1 MGINRRSFLK
11 VLGGGIVGGGLVGVA
26 SGSIVT
32 PGKFKAETTVP
43 PKEFLGI
50 LVDTAKCVGCRSCE
64 AACAEE
70 NHLPVPDIAD
80 ESVFKKERKTTVSQ
94 LTVVSRYQT
103 EKGEVFVK
111 KQCMHCN
118 QPGCVAA
125 CLVKAMEKRKEGPV
139 TWEKNCM
146 GCRYCMPS
154 CPFEMP
160 KFEYESSNPK
170 IQKCSLCWNRLEKGE
185 IPACVE
191 NCPENALIFGPRKK
205 LIEEANR
212 RIYQKPGEY
221 ITHIYGEHEVGG
233 TGYLYISKVPFEKI
247 GFRTDLGT
255 IAYPEYS
262 KGFLYSVPIVLLLWP
277 AFLIGINTLTK
288 REEDARRKGGEKR

>member
-11 VLGGGIVGGGLVGVA
+11 VLGGGIVGGGIAGVA
-26 SGSIVT
+26 SGNIVIPRKLKT
-32 PGKFKAETTVP
+32 EETAP
-43 PKEFLGI
+43 PKEFVGV
-50 LVDTAKCVGCRSCE
+50 LVDTTRCVGCRACE

-139 TWEKNCM
+139 TWASNCM

-154 CPFEMP
+154 CPFEIP
-160 KFEYESSNPK
+160 KFEYESSNPR

-185 IPACVE
+185 IPACVDA
-191 NCPENALIFGPRKK
+191 CPEKALTFGTRKK

-221 ITHIYGEHEVGG
+221 LTHIYGEHEVGG
-233 TGYLYISKVPFEKI
+233 TGYLYISKVPFEQI

-288 REEDARRKGGEKR
+288 REEEKKRKGGER